1 MKTYFLIVGLLFF
14 NYVGFSQVSKYCY
27 TTYSGKYV
35 MALSDDGTK
44 KATYTLFD
52 SNGNMQKT
60 MQGQWM
66 LRDEGVYGSAYM
78 LTITWTG
85 LNAGMQELKFVAQYD
100 GYGNLQGIIDSQ
112 SRVWNSCK

>member
-1 MKTYFLIVGLLFF
+1 MKALFLLVSLTFINV
-14 NYVGFSQVSKYCY
+14 VGFSQFKKFCY
-27 TTYSGKYV
+27 TTYSGKYS
-35 MALSDDGTK
+35 MALSDDATK
-44 KATYTLFD
+44 KATYTLYD
-52 SNGNMQKT
+52 NAGNAQKT

-66 LRDEGVYGSAYM
+66 LRDEGVYGISYV

-100 GYGNLQGIIDSQ
+100 GYGNLQSIIDAQ